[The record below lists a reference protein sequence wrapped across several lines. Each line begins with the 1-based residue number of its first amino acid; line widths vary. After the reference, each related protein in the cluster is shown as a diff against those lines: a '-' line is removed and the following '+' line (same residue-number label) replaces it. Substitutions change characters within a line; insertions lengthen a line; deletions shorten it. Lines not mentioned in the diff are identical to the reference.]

1 MNIFDF
7 LNTLE
12 MTLNTIEVRGKEN
25 LEALYSSLM
34 AIDEYRKSLAA
45 QMKQQ
50 INEEIRQPEDGGDEL
65 GRQSDIGTE
74 SGGER
79 NAE

>member
-12 MTLNTIEVRGKEN
+12 STLNTIEVKGKGN

-34 AIDEYRKSLAA
+34 AIDEYRKSLAS
-45 QMKQQ
+45 QMRQKMD
-50 INEEIRQPEDGGDEL
+50 EEIEQPEDGGDEV
-65 GRQSDIGTE
+65 GRQGDIGTE
-74 SGGER
+74 SGNNSNGE
-79 NAE
+79 